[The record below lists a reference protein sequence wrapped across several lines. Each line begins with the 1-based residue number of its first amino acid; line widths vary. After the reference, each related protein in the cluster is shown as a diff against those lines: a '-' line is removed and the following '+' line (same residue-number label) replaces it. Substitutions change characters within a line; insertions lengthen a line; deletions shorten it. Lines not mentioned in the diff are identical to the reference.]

1 MAGCAVVV
9 ENGVKV
15 FRIIHINDQTED
27 FTADVALTMRWR
39 DPTLANATS
48 TVVVLDSTPALQ
60 EFKNADLPEGVS
72 RFGNAWRLEG
82 RVRKREGEHLLL
94 QLKDQTNLRLSRQ
107 CVLDEVQPDW
117 EGHFLPTYTL
127 TNLKDEVKTLTE
139 IRVLLTCDDIEGHV
153 YHKRRFIGTF
163 SERLELR
170 RFPFDRQ
177 LLAIKLTS
185 ELFGERCRLEVAEG
199 AAWGNGDLQRDF
211 AEVEWKVMQVEN
223 RALRGDKNSTTD
235 RSTFKAII
243 AVERK
248 TTYFMVNVVALLGLT
263 TFTSLASDWITLDNY
278 EDRLQ
283 CQASFLIGTLMWKF
297 LINDWIPRKPY
308 LTVTDMYILSAFTIQ
323 FICMFL
329 SWLQCDRNDEAEQ
342 LTLGPGQAG
351 RAFSIIWILLHMF
364 ILLVCFQPRLARLSW
379 KEVYKANN
387 QVVHFTDESRF
398 SADGSEYA
406 ALKQQSARILV
417 QEPLL
422 HPEA

>member
-1 MAGCAVVV
+1 MG
-9 ENGVKV
+9 
-15 FRIIHINDQTED
+15 
-27 FTADVALTMRWR
+27 
-39 DPTLANATS
+39 
-48 TVVVLDSTPALQ
+48 
-60 EFKNADLPEGVS
+60 
-72 RFGNAWRLEG
+72 WRLEG
-82 RVRKREGEHLLL
+82 RVREREGEHLVL

-223 RALRGDKNSTTD
+223 RAMRGDKNSTTD

-243 AVERK
+243 AVERR

-263 TFTSLASDWITLDNY
+263 TFTSLASEWITLDIY

-308 LTVTDMYILSAFTIQ
+308 LTVTDIYILSAFTIQ
-323 FICMFL
+323 FICICL
-329 SWLQCDRNDEAEQ
+329 SWFQCDRNDEAAW
-342 LTLGPGQAG
+342 LTLGPGYV
-351 RAFSIIWILLHMF
+351 FSIVWILLHMF
-364 ILLVCFQPRLARLSW
+364 ILRVTFQPRLARLTW
-379 KEVYKANN
+379 AEVYKANN
-387 QVVHFTDESRF
+387 QAVHFTDESHF
-398 SADGSEYA
+398 SDDAGEHAVFKRRSEHNQ
-406 ALKQQSARILV
+406 L

-422 HPEA
+422 PSGA